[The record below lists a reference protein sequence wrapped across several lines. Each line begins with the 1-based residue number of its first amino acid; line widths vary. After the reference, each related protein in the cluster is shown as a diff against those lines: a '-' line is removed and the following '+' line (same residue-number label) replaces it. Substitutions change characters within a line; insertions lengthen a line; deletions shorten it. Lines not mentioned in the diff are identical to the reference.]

1 MSYAPIYN
9 KLRELEERL
18 AVVEVSPP
26 KSEVSS
32 WNTITD
38 ASVSE
43 VSGYDNLGVLSEIA
57 TLRTDLDNLSKECAL
72 NSSAVSLLSTGNSTK
87 DAVDVSALAALATKE
102 ELGALAAKGEAFA
115 LATKDELAAFAAL
128 ATKDELATLATKDE
142 LVALATKD
150 ELAALATKDEVAA
163 FAALATKDDV
173 ADLNTKF
180 DNVINVL
187 AQLNEKI
194 NDAHAKIAAIAAIA
208 TIAVSE

>member
-26 KSEVSS
+26 KPEVSS
-32 WNTITD
+32 WNTIAD

-43 VSGYDNLGVLSEIA
+43 VSQVSGYDNLGVLSEIA

-72 NSSAVSLLSTGNSTK
+72 NSSAVSLLSTDNSTK
-87 DAVDVSALAALATKE
+87 DAVDVSAFATKD
-102 ELGALAAKGEAFA
+102 ELGALAAKGEGFA
-115 LATKDELAAFAAL
+115 LATKDEL
-128 ATKDELATLATKDE
+128 TTLATKDE
-142 LVALATKD
+142 LTTLATKD
-150 ELAALATKDEVAA
+150 ELAAVAT
-163 FAALATKDDV
+163 LATKDDV

-194 NDAHAKIAAIAAIA
+194 NEAHAKIAAID
-208 TIAVSE
+208 VSE

>member
-102 ELGALAAKGEAFA
+102 ELDALAAKGEAFA
-115 LATKDELAAFAAL
+115 LATKDELAALATKDEVATLATKDELATLATKGEAFAL
-128 ATKDELATLATKDE
+128 ATKDELATLATKG
-142 LVALATKD
+142 
-150 ELAALATKDEVAA
+150 
-163 FAALATKDDV
+163 DV

-208 TIAVSE
+208 TSE

>member
-26 KSEVSS
+26 KSDVSS
-32 WNTITD
+32 WNTIAD

-43 VSGYDNLGVLSEIA
+43 VSQVSGYDNSEVLSEIA

-72 NSSAVSLLSTGNSTK
+72 NSSAVSLLSTDIATK
-87 DAVDVSALAALATKE
+87 DEVA
-102 ELGALAAKGEAFA
+102 ALAAKGELFA
-115 LATKDELAAFAAL
+115 LATKDELAAL

-142 LVALATKD
+142 LATLATKD
-150 ELAALATKDEVAA
+150 ELAAVAALATKDEVA
-163 FAALATKDDV
+163 
-173 ADLNTKF
+173 DLQTKF
-180 DNVINVL
+180 DNIINVL

-194 NDAHAKIAAIAAIA
+194 NDAHAKVDAIA
-208 TIAVSE
+208 TITTSE

>member
-72 NSSAVSLLSTGNSTK
+72 NSSAVSLLSTDNSTK
-87 DAVDVSALAALATKE
+87 DAVDVSALATKE

-115 LATKDELAAFAAL
+115 LATKDELAAL
-128 ATKDELATLATKDE
+128 AT
-142 LVALATKD
+142 
-150 ELAALATKDEVAA
+150 
-163 FAALATKDDV
+163 LATKDDV

-208 TIAVSE
+208 TSE

>member
-26 KSEVSS
+26 KSDVSS
-32 WNTITD
+32 WNTIAD

-43 VSGYDNLGVLSEIA
+43 VSQVSGYDNLGVLSEIA
-57 TLRTDLDNLSKECAL
+57 TLRTELDILSKECAL
-72 NSSAVSLLSTGNSTK
+72 NSSAVSLLSTDNSTK
-87 DAVDVSALAALATKE
+87 DDVDVSALATKE

-115 LATKDELAAFAAL
+115 LATKDELVA
-128 ATKDELATLATKDE
+128 LATKDE

-150 ELAALATKDEVAA
+150 ELVALATKDELV
-163 FAALATKDDV
+163 ALATKDDV

-194 NDAHAKIAAIAAIA
+194 NDAHAKIAAID
-208 TIAVSE
+208 VSE

>member
-57 TLRTDLDNLSKECAL
+57 TLRTELDLLSKECAL
-72 NSSAVSLLSTGNSTK
+72 NSSAVSLLSTDNSTK
-87 DAVDVSALAALATKE
+87 DAFDVSALATKE
-102 ELGALAAKGEAFA
+102 ELAALATKDELNALAAKGEAFA
-115 LATKDELAAFAAL
+115 LATKDELTAFATKDELVAL

-142 LVALATKD
+142 LT
-150 ELAALATKDEVAA
+150 T
-163 FAALATKDDV
+163 
-173 ADLNTKF
+173 LNTKF

-194 NDAHAKIAAIAAIA
+194 NEAHAKIAAIA